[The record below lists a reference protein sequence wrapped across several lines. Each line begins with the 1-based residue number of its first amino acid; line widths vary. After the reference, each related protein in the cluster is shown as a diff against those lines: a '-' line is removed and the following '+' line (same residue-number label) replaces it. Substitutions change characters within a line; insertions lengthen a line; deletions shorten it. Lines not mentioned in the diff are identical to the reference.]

1 MREIDITKEP
11 INCIDELITDEEK
24 RSIEATYELWMDV
37 DKYFGTKTRTDSSI
51 WVNFYTFWHLDNPAE
66 ITAQMVLNG
75 DNSCEEKEWELT
87 KEEKEFF
94 CKMMEDY
101 CVQKNGCTL
110 REFFEKYGHFTS
122 EV

>member
-1 MREIDITKEP
+1 MREIDITKKP
-11 INCIDELITDEEK
+11 INCCDELIIDDEK

-101 CVQKNGCTL
+101 CMQKNGCTL
-110 REFFEKYGHFTS
+110 REFFDRELG
-122 EV
+122 

>member
-1 MREIDITKEP
+1 
-11 INCIDELITDEEK
+11 
-24 RSIEATYELWMDV
+24 
-37 DKYFGTKTRTDSSI
+37 
-51 WVNFYTFWHLDNPAE
+51 
-66 ITAQMVLNG
+66 MVLNG

>member
-11 INCIDELITDEEK
+11 INCIDELIIDEEK

-75 DNSCEEKEWELT
+75 DNSCEEKEWELA
-87 KEEKEFF
+87 KEEKKGIFF
-94 CKMMEDY
+94 RCHKKRSVY
-101 CVQKNGCTL
+101 PV
-110 REFFEKYGHFTS
+110 FFYLKESNSFHES
-122 EV
+122 

>member
-11 INCIDELITDEEK
+11 INCIDELIIDEEK

-94 CKMMEDY
+94 CKMMEYY

-122 EV
+122 KV

>member
-11 INCIDELITDEEK
+11 INCIDELIIDEEK
-24 RSIEATYELWMDV
+24 RSIKATYELWMDV

-87 KEEKEFF
+87 QEEKEFF
-94 CKMMEDY
+94 HKMMEDY
-101 CVQKNGCTL
+101 CMQKNGCTL
-110 REFFEKYGHFTS
+110 REFFEKYGHSTS